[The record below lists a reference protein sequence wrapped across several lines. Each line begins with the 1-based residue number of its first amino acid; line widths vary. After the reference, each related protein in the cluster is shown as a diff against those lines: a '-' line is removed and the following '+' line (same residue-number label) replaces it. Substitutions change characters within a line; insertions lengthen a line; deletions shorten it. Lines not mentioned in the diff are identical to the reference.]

1 MNNNKIES
9 DEQIYVVI
17 FTSRNKDN
25 KHLGKFQQRTKTFVT
40 NQTVNDLQSKFQ
52 AFVNEGQDSELSR
65 FYISLNPRSNKKT
78 KLALQHFLLDN
89 PDFNLVKIQ
98 PKVASIDSLKE
109 NIYSNKTSKWLFD
122 CDPVENENL
131 EDMLKLFVEDV
142 KESYKQNPSKQEG
155 KLTIETVKTL
165 NGYSV
170 IVDKKFFADPL
181 LSKWVNVELKKD
193 AFLCVDWRVKQ

>member
-1 MNNNKIES
+1 MNNNKIEN
-9 DEQIYVVI
+9 DDKLYVVL
-17 FTSRNKDN
+17 FASRNKDN

-40 NQTVNDLQSKFQ
+40 NESINNLQSEFQ
-52 AFVNEGQDSELSR
+52 AFVNEGQEGEMSR

-98 PKVASIDSLKE
+98 AKVASIAALKE
-109 NIYSNKTSKWLFD
+109 NIYNNKTSKWLFD
-122 CDPVENENL
+122 FDPVENENL
-131 EDMLKLFVEDV
+131 EDMLKLFIEDV
-142 KESYKQNPSKQEG
+142 EECWKQNPSKQEG
-155 KLTIETVKTL
+155 KINIETVKTL

-181 LSKWVNVELKKD
+181 LSKWGNVELKKD
-193 AFLCVDWRVKQ
+193 AFLCVDWKVKQ

>member
-1 MNNNKIES
+1 MNNNKIEN

-25 KHLGKFQQRTKTFVT
+25 KHLGKFQQRTKNFVT
-40 NQTVNDLQSKFQ
+40 NQSVKDLQSKFQ

-78 KLALQHFLLDN
+78 KLALQHLLLDN

-98 PKVASIDSLKE
+98 PKVASIASLKE
-109 NIYSNKTSKWLFD
+109 NIYNNKTSKWLFD
-122 CDPVENENL
+122 FDPVENENL
-131 EDMLKLFVEDV
+131 EDMLKLFIEDV
-142 KESYKQNPSKQEG
+142 KEYYKQNPSKQEG
-155 KLTIETVKTL
+155 KLNIETVKTL

-170 IVDKKFFADPL
+170 IVDKKFFTDPL
-181 LSKWVNVELKKD
+181 LSKWGNVELKKD